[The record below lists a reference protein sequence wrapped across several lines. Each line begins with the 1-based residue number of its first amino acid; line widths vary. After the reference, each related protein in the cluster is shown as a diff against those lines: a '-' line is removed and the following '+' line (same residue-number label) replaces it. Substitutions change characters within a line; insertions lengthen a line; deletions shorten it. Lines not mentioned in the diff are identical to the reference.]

1 MNFGVIA
8 RLWSPPGE
16 PPIGG
21 DEGTLLSA
29 QVNSCMGDAWDK

>member
-21 DEGTLLSA
+21 DEGTLY
-29 QVNSCMGDAWDK
+29 